1 MIKKLLVAISV
12 IALTHSIC
20 LADSNVT
27 VLNKINKPA
36 DVKNL
41 SLDEMNALAN
51 DIRYGIINK
60 VDKVGGHLGPD
71 LGFVEPTIALHYVFD
86 APKDRIIFDVSHQ
99 IYPHKMLTGRKRA
112 FLDPLNNTDISGYSN
127 QDESK
132 YDYFK
137 VGHTSTSLSLA
148 SGVAKARDLKGEK
161 YNVVAIIGDGS
172 LSGGEALE
180 GLSNAA
186 VLNSNIIIVV
196 NDNEMAIAENHGG
209 LYTAL
214 AELRKTNGQSQNNI
228 FKAMGFDY
236 YYLEDGNNT
245 EELINL
251 FKRVKN
257 TAKPTVVH
265 IHTLKGKGYELAEQQ
280 KEKYHWQMPNFI
292 EKDKN
297 NVVEIPET
305 YNLITSNYLLNK
317 VKQDKN
323 IVVVSP
329 ATPSATGLTPDV
341 RNQLGKNYV
350 DVGIAE
356 QYSVGF
362 ISGVASNGAKPI
374 LEVMSSFIQRSY
386 DQLSQDLALNNNPAT
401 ILVFGGGI
409 SSADMTHLGIFDIPL
424 ISNIPNIVYLSP
436 VYQEEYMNM
445 LDFALK
451 NTKYPVAIRVPRN
464 IIKQNKKDT
473 TDYSRLNKY
482 KLMEK
487 GGTVAIIGAG
497 NFYPLAQQVKQELK
511 EKTGIEATLINP
523 IYLSGIDK
531 DMLENLKKEHKVVI
545 TLEDGCLD
553 GGYGE
558 KITRFYGDSNMKV
571 LNYGASKEFTDR
583 VPLKELYNQFRLNK
597 EQIVE
602 DIMNIL
608 NK

>member
-1 MIKKLLVAISV
+1 MLKKILLGLCFIVLV
-12 IALTHSIC
+12 QTIC

-27 VLNKINKPA
+27 VLNKINSPA

-41 SLDEMNALAN
+41 NIKEMNILAN
-51 DIRYGIINK
+51 DLRYGIINK

-148 SGVAKARDLKGEK
+148 TGVAKARDLKGEK

-186 VLNSNIIIVV
+186 VLNSNMIIVV

-214 AELRKTNGQSQNNI
+214 ADLRKTNGKSQNNI
-228 FKAMGFDY
+228 FKSMGFDY
-236 YYLEDGNNT
+236 YYLENGNDT
-245 EELINL
+245 KELIDL
-251 FKRVKN
+251 FKKVKN
-257 TAKPTVVH
+257 TTKPTVVH

-280 KEKYHWQMPNFI
+280 KEKYHWQMPNFV
-292 EKDKN
+292 ENDKN
-297 NVVEIPET
+297 KVTNNVEN
-305 YNLITSNYLLNK
+305 YNTLTSKYLLEK

-329 ATPSATGLTPDV
+329 ATPSATGLTPDI
-341 RNQLGKNYV
+341 RQQLGKNYV

-356 QYSVGF
+356 QQAVGF
-362 ISGVASNGAKPI
+362 VSGAASNGAKPV
-374 LEVMSSFIQRSY
+374 LEIMSSFIQRAY

-409 SSADMTHLGIFDIPL
+409 SSIDMTHLAVFDIPL

-436 VYQEEYMNM
+436 VYQEEYLNM

-451 NTKYPVAIRVPRN
+451 NTKYPLAIRVPRN

-473 TDYSRLNKY
+473 TDYSQINKY

-487 GGTVAIIGAG
+487 GDTVAIIGAG
-497 NFYPLAQQVKQELK
+497 NFYPLAQQVKNELK
-511 EKTGIEATLINP
+511 AKSGINATLINP

-531 DMLENLKKEHKVVI
+531 EMLENLKKDHKLVI

-558 KITRFYGDSNMKV
+558 KITRFYGNSNVKV
-571 LNYGASKEFTDR
+571 LNYGATKEFTDR
-583 VPLKELYNQFRLNK
+583 VPVNELYNKFRLNK

-602 DIMNIL
+602 DIL
-608 NK
+608 NTLK